1 MRKFKHLLRNFL
13 SYIIDNKKT
22 IIINYV
28 VFLSL
33 IFVLLLIDL
42 LTKQYLFNEGNLYD
56 KTLNNITYQNWL
68 FGIRSV
74 QNRGLTV
81 FGNATIDV
89 VLVSTINIFILI
101 VCLISLIFWKNIL
114 LSIFIA
120 FIFSGSLGNTVDR
133 LAFSYVR
140 DIIFTPWLDK
150 GTFNFADMD
159 VIIGSFGFL
168 ITILTL
174 YLIPYFKK

>member
-28 VFLSL
+28 VFLSF

-42 LTKQYLFNEGNLYD
+42 LTKQYLFDEKNLD
-56 KTLNNITYQNWL
+56 NVTYQNWL
-68 FGIRSV
+68 FGIRSIK
-74 QNRGLTV
+74 NSGLTV
-81 FGNATIDV
+81 FPNASDV
-89 VLVSTINIFILI
+89 VLVSIINIFILI
-101 VCLISLIFWKNIL
+101 VCLISLIFWRNIL

-159 VIIGSFGFL
+159 VIIGSFGFA
-168 ITILTL
+168 ITILSL

>member
-28 VFLSL
+28 VFLSS

-42 LTKQYLFNEGNLYD
+42 LTKQYLFDENNLYNVTN
-56 KTLNNITYQNWL
+56 KITYQNWL
-68 FGIRSV
+68 FGIRSIK
-74 QNRGLTV
+74 NSGLTV
-81 FGNATIDV
+81 FPNASDV
-89 VLVSTINIFILI
+89 VLVSIFIIFILI
-101 VCLISLIFWKNIL
+101 VCLISLIFWRNIL
-114 LSIFIA
+114 LSIFIF

-159 VIIGSFGFL
+159 VIIGSFGFA
-168 ITILTL
+168 ITILSL

>member
-28 VFLSL
+28 VFLSS

-42 LTKQYLFNEGNLYD
+42 LTKQYLFDEGNS
-56 KTLNNITYQNWL
+56 NQITYQNWL
-68 FGIRSV
+68 FGIRSYP
-74 QNRGLTV
+74 NPGLTV
-81 FGNATIDV
+81 FGDAKIDI

-120 FIFSGSLGNTVDR
+120 FIFAGSLGNTVDR

>member
-42 LTKQYLFNEGNLYD
+42 LTKQYLFDEDEGNL
-56 KTLNNITYQNWL
+56 NQITYQNWL

-74 QNRGLTV
+74 DNPGLTF
-81 FGNATIDV
+81 FGDAKIDI

-120 FIFSGSLGNTVDR
+120 FIFAGSLGNTVDR

>member
-42 LTKQYLFNEGNLYD
+42 LTKHYLFDEKNLD
-56 KTLNNITYQNWL
+56 NVTYQNWL

-74 QNRGLTV
+74 KNSGLTV
-81 FGNATIDV
+81 FPNASDV
-89 VLVSTINIFILI
+89 VLVSIINIFILI
-101 VCLISLIFWKNIL
+101 VCLISLIFWRNIL

-159 VIIGSFGFL
+159 VIIGSFGFA
-168 ITILTL
+168 ITILSL

>member
-28 VFLSL
+28 VFLSS

-42 LTKQYLFNEGNLYD
+42 LTKQYLFDENNLYNVTN
-56 KTLNNITYQNWL
+56 KITYQNWL
-68 FGIRSV
+68 FGIRSIK
-74 QNRGLTV
+74 NSGLT
-81 FGNATIDV
+81 FLPNASDV
-89 VLVSTINIFILI
+89 VLVSIINIFILI

>member
-28 VFLSL
+28 VFLSS

-42 LTKQYLFNEGNLYD
+42 LTKQYLFDENNLYNVTN
-56 KTLNNITYQNWL
+56 KITYQNWL
-68 FGIRSV
+68 FGIRSIK
-74 QNRGLTV
+74 NSGLTV
-81 FGNATIDV
+81 FPNASDV
-89 VLVSTINIFILI
+89 VLVSIINIFILI
-101 VCLISLIFWKNIL
+101 VCLISLIFWRNIL

-120 FIFSGSLGNTVDR
+120 FIFAGSLGNTVDR

-159 VIIGSFGFL
+159 VIIGSFGFA
-168 ITILTL
+168 ITILSL

>member
-42 LTKQYLFNEGNLYD
+42 LTKQYLFDENNLYNVTN
-56 KTLNNITYQNWL
+56 KITYQNWL
-68 FGIRSV
+68 FGIRSIK
-74 QNRGLTV
+74 NSGLT
-81 FGNATIDV
+81 FLPNASDV
-89 VLVSTINIFILI
+89 VLVSIINIFILI

-120 FIFSGSLGNTVDR
+120 FIFAGSLGNTVDR

>member
-42 LTKQYLFNEGNLYD
+42 LTKQYLFDEDEGNL
-56 KTLNNITYQNWL
+56 NQITYQNWL
-68 FGIRSV
+68 FGIRSYS
-74 QNRGLTV
+74 NPGLTV
-81 FGNATIDV
+81 FGDAKIDI

-120 FIFSGSLGNTVDR
+120 FIFAGSLGNTVDR

-159 VIIGSFGFL
+159 VIIGSFGFA
-168 ITILTL
+168 ITILSL
-174 YLIPYFKK
+174 YFIPYFKK

>member
-42 LTKQYLFNEGNLYD
+42 LTKQYLFDEDEGNL
-56 KTLNNITYQNWL
+56 NQITYQNWL
-68 FGIRSV
+68 FGIRSYP
-74 QNRGLTV
+74 NPGLTV
-81 FGNATIDV
+81 FGDAKIDI

-120 FIFSGSLGNTVDR
+120 FIFAGSLGNTVDR

>member
-42 LTKQYLFNEGNLYD
+42 LTKQYLFDEGNL
-56 KTLNNITYQNWL
+56 NQITYQNWL
-68 FGIRSV
+68 FGIRSY
-74 QNRGLTV
+74 QNPGLTV
-81 FGNATIDV
+81 FGDAKIDI

>member
-1 MRKFKHLLRNFL
+1 MFL
-13 SYIIDNKKT
+13 EFELYHHRVIFLKNASIIT
-22 IIINYV
+22 
-28 VFLSL
+28 
-33 IFVLLLIDL
+33 FVSLLIIC
-42 LTKQYLFNEGNLYD
+42 LFLAFD
-56 KTLNNITYQNWL
+56 
-68 FGIRSV
+68 IR
-74 QNRGLTV
+74 
-81 FGNATIDV
+81 
-89 VLVSTINIFILI
+89 
-101 VCLISLIFWKNIL
+101 
-114 LSIFIA
+114 SIFIA

>member
-42 LTKQYLFNEGNLYD
+42 LTKQYLFDENNLYRV
-56 KTLNNITYQNWL
+56 TNNITYQNWL

-74 QNRGLTV
+74 DNPGLTF
-81 FGNATIDV
+81 FGDAKIDI

>member
-42 LTKQYLFNEGNLYD
+42 LTKQYLFDENNLYNVTN
-56 KTLNNITYQNWL
+56 KITYQNWL
-68 FGIRSV
+68 FGIRSIK
-74 QNRGLTV
+74 NSGLT
-81 FGNATIDV
+81 FLPNASDV
-89 VLVSTINIFILI
+89 VLVSIINIFILI

-120 FIFSGSLGNTVDR
+120 FIFAGSLGNTVDR

-159 VIIGSFGFL
+159 VIIGSFGFA

>member
-28 VFLSL
+28 VFLSS

-42 LTKQYLFNEGNLYD
+42 LTKHYLFDEGNLYQE
-56 KTLNNITYQNWL
+56 TLNNVTYQNWL

-74 QNRGLTV
+74 KNSGLTV
-81 FGNATIDV
+81 FPNASDV

>member
-42 LTKQYLFNEGNLYD
+42 LTKQYLFDEDEGNL
-56 KTLNNITYQNWL
+56 NQITYQNWL
-68 FGIRSV
+68 FGIRSYS
-74 QNRGLTV
+74 NPGLTV
-81 FGNATIDV
+81 FGDAKIDI

-120 FIFSGSLGNTVDR
+120 FIFAGSLGNTVDR

>member
-42 LTKQYLFNEGNLYD
+42 LTKQYLFDEGNL
-56 KTLNNITYQNWL
+56 NQITYQNWL
-68 FGIRSV
+68 FGIRSYP
-74 QNRGLTV
+74 NPGLTV
-81 FGNATIDV
+81 FGGAKIDI

>member
-42 LTKQYLFNEGNLYD
+42 LTKQYLFDENNLYNVTN
-56 KTLNNITYQNWL
+56 KITYQNWL
-68 FGIRSV
+68 FGIRSIK
-74 QNRGLTV
+74 NSGLT
-81 FGNATIDV
+81 FLPNASDV
-89 VLVSTINIFILI
+89 VLVSIINIFILI
-101 VCLISLIFWKNIL
+101 VCLISLIFWRNIL

>member
-42 LTKQYLFNEGNLYD
+42 LTKQYLFDEGNLYRV
-56 KTLNNITYQNWL
+56 TNNITYQNWL

-74 QNRGLTV
+74 DNPGLTF
-81 FGNATIDV
+81 FGNAKIDI

-120 FIFSGSLGNTVDR
+120 FIFAGSLGNTVDR

>member
-42 LTKQYLFNEGNLYD
+42 LTIHYLFDENNLYNVTN
-56 KTLNNITYQNWL
+56 KITYQNWL
-68 FGIRSV
+68 FGIRSIK
-74 QNRGLTV
+74 NSGLT
-81 FGNATIDV
+81 FLPNASDV
-89 VLVSTINIFILI
+89 VLVSIINIFILI

>member
-28 VFLSL
+28 VFLSS

-42 LTKQYLFNEGNLYD
+42 LTKQYLFDEKNLD
-56 KTLNNITYQNWL
+56 NVTYQNWL

-74 QNRGLTV
+74 KNSGLTV
-81 FGNATIDV
+81 FPNASDV
-89 VLVSTINIFILI
+89 VLVSIINIFILI
-101 VCLISLIFWKNIL
+101 VCLISLIFWRNIL

-159 VIIGSFGFL
+159 VIIGSFGFA
-168 ITILTL
+168 ITILSL

>member
-42 LTKQYLFNEGNLYD
+42 LTKQYLFDEKNLD
-56 KTLNNITYQNWL
+56 NVTYQNWL

-74 QNRGLTV
+74 KNSGLTV
-81 FGNATIDV
+81 FPNASDV

-101 VCLISLIFWKNIL
+101 VCLISLIFWRNIL

-159 VIIGSFGFL
+159 VIIGSFGFA
-168 ITILTL
+168 ITILSL

>member
-28 VFLSL
+28 VFLSS

-42 LTKQYLFNEGNLYD
+42 LTKHYLFDEKN
-56 KTLNNITYQNWL
+56 LNNVTYQNWL
-68 FGIRSV
+68 FGIRSIK
-74 QNRGLTV
+74 NSGLTV
-81 FGNATIDV
+81 FPNASDV
-89 VLVSTINIFILI
+89 VLVSIINIFILI

-120 FIFSGSLGNTVDR
+120 FIFAGSLGNTVDR

-159 VIIGSFGFL
+159 VIIGSFGFA

>member
-28 VFLSL
+28 VFLSS

-42 LTKQYLFNEGNLYD
+42 LTKQYLFDEGNL
-56 KTLNNITYQNWL
+56 NQITYQNWL
-68 FGIRSV
+68 FGIRSYP
-74 QNRGLTV
+74 NPGLTV
-81 FGNATIDV
+81 FGDAKIDI

-120 FIFSGSLGNTVDR
+120 FIFAGSLGNTVDR

>member
-1 MRKFKHLLRNFL
+1 MRKFKYLLQNFW

-28 VFLSL
+28 VFLSS

-42 LTKQYLFNEGNLYD
+42 LTKQYLFDEGNL
-56 KTLNNITYQNWL
+56 NQITYQNWL
-68 FGIRSV
+68 FGIRSYP
-74 QNRGLTV
+74 NPGLTV
-81 FGNATIDV
+81 FGDAKIDI

-101 VCLISLIFWKNIL
+101 VCLISLIFWKNSL

>member
-42 LTKQYLFNEGNLYD
+42 LTKQYLFDGGNL
-56 KTLNNITYQNWL
+56 NQITYQNWL
-68 FGIRSV
+68 FGIRSYP
-74 QNRGLTV
+74 NPGLTV
-81 FGNATIDV
+81 FRDAKIDI

-168 ITILTL
+168 ITILIL

>member
-42 LTKQYLFNEGNLYD
+42 LTKQYLFDEGNL
-56 KTLNNITYQNWL
+56 NQITYQNWL

-74 QNRGLTV
+74 KNSGLTV
-81 FGNATIDV
+81 FPNASDV

-101 VCLISLIFWKNIL
+101 VCLISLIFWRNIL

-159 VIIGSFGFL
+159 VIIGSFGFA
-168 ITILTL
+168 ITILSL

>member
-42 LTKQYLFNEGNLYD
+42 LTKQYLFDEGNL
-56 KTLNNITYQNWL
+56 NQITYQNWL
-68 FGIRSV
+68 FGIRSYP
-74 QNRGLTV
+74 NPGLTV
-81 FGNATIDV
+81 FGDAKIDI

-120 FIFSGSLGNTVDR
+120 FIFAGSLGNTVDR

>member
-13 SYIIDNKKT
+13 S
-22 IIINYV
+22 
-28 VFLSL
+28 S

-42 LTKQYLFNEGNLYD
+42 LTKQYLFDENNLYNVTN
-56 KTLNNITYQNWL
+56 KITYQNWL
-68 FGIRSV
+68 FGIRSIK
-74 QNRGLTV
+74 NSGLT
-81 FGNATIDV
+81 FLPNASDV

-120 FIFSGSLGNTVDR
+120 FIFAGSLGNTVDR

>member
-13 SYIIDNKKT
+13 S
-22 IIINYV
+22 
-28 VFLSL
+28 S

-42 LTKQYLFNEGNLYD
+42 LTKQYLFDEGNL
-56 KTLNNITYQNWL
+56 NQITYQNWL
-68 FGIRSV
+68 FGIRSYS
-74 QNRGLTV
+74 NPGLTV
-81 FGNATIDV
+81 FGHAKIDI

-120 FIFSGSLGNTVDR
+120 FIFAGSLGNTVDR

>member
-1 MRKFKHLLRNFL
+1 MRKFKYLLQNFW

-42 LTKQYLFNEGNLYD
+42 LTKQYLFDEGNL
-56 KTLNNITYQNWL
+56 NQIIYQNWL
-68 FGIRSV
+68 FGIRSYP
-74 QNRGLTV
+74 NPGLTV
-81 FGNATIDV
+81 FGDAKIDI

-159 VIIGSFGFL
+159 VIIGSFGFA
-168 ITILTL
+168 ITILSL

>member
-28 VFLSL
+28 VFLSS

-42 LTKQYLFNEGNLYD
+42 LTKQYLFDENNLYNVTN
-56 KTLNNITYQNWL
+56 KITYQNWL
-68 FGIRSV
+68 FGISSIK
-74 QNRGLTV
+74 NSGLT
-81 FGNATIDV
+81 FLPNASDV
-89 VLVSTINIFILI
+89 VLVSIINIFILI

-120 FIFSGSLGNTVDR
+120 FIFAGSLGNTVDR

>member
-28 VFLSL
+28 VFLSF

-42 LTKQYLFNEGNLYD
+42 LTKQYLFDEKNLD
-56 KTLNNITYQNWL
+56 NVTYQNWL
-68 FGIRSV
+68 FGIRSIK
-74 QNRGLTV
+74 NSGLTV
-81 FGNATIDV
+81 FPNASDV
-89 VLVSTINIFILI
+89 VLVSIINIFILI
-101 VCLISLIFWKNIL
+101 VCLISLIFWRNIL

>member
-28 VFLSL
+28 VFLSS

-42 LTKQYLFNEGNLYD
+42 LTKQYLFVEGNL
-56 KTLNNITYQNWL
+56 NQITYQNWL
-68 FGIRSV
+68 FGIRSHP
-74 QNRGLTV
+74 NPGLTV
-81 FGNATIDV
+81 FGDAKIDI

-120 FIFSGSLGNTVDR
+120 FIFAGSLGNTVDR

>member
-42 LTKQYLFNEGNLYD
+42 LTKQYLFDEGNS
-56 KTLNNITYQNWL
+56 NQITYQNWL
-68 FGIRSV
+68 FGIRSYP
-74 QNRGLTV
+74 NPGLTV
-81 FGNATIDV
+81 FGDAKIDI

>member
-28 VFLSL
+28 VFLSS

-42 LTKQYLFNEGNLYD
+42 LTKQYLFDENNLYNVTN
-56 KTLNNITYQNWL
+56 KITYQNWL
-68 FGIRSV
+68 FGIRSIK
-74 QNRGLTV
+74 NSGLT
-81 FGNATIDV
+81 FLPNASDV
-89 VLVSTINIFILI
+89 VLVSIINIFILI

-120 FIFSGSLGNTVDR
+120 FIFAGSLGNTVDR

>member
-42 LTKQYLFNEGNLYD
+42 LTKQYLFDENNLYNVTN
-56 KTLNNITYQNWL
+56 KITYQNWL
-68 FGIRSV
+68 FGIRSIK
-74 QNRGLTV
+74 NSGLT
-81 FGNATIDV
+81 FLPNASDV
-89 VLVSTINIFILI
+89 VLVSIINIFILI
-101 VCLISLIFWKNIL
+101 VCLISLIFWRNIL

-120 FIFSGSLGNTVDR
+120 FIFAGSLGNTVDR

-159 VIIGSFGFL
+159 VIIGSFGF
-168 ITILTL
+168 IINILTL
-174 YLIPYFKK
+174 YLITYFKK